1 MHYEIAICEDQPSE
15 RAFLSALVRS
25 WAKQSGCSAGL
36 ASFESAEAFLF
47 ECAGR
52 PLDILILDIEMGQ
65 MDGVALA
72 KRVRAGNET
81 VQIIFVTG
89 YSDYISDGYDV
100 GALHYLMKPVDRD
113 KFFRVLD
120 RAAQKLRKNE
130 RMLTLALPDETVRVP
145 LYEIRFLDVRQNYAT
160 VHGKRD
166 YTVKK
171 TLRELEP
178 LLDDRFFRIGRSC
191 ILNLT
196 YIQRVTR
203 TDVYLTDGSVLPLP
217 RGMYE
222 PLNRAIID
230 RM

>member
-1 MHYEIAICEDQPSE
+1 
-15 RAFLSALVRS
+15 
-25 WAKQSGCSAGL
+25 
-36 ASFESAEAFLF
+36 
-47 ECAGR
+47 
-52 PLDILILDIEMGQ
+52 MGQ